1 MVFDV
6 LEVGVVQERDEL
18 AGKVCVRYDKSDRQD
33 SRAKVIDL
41 ADTTFVD
48 AGCSHCGVRLSIM

>member
-6 LEVGVVQERDEL
+6 LEVDVVQERDEL
-18 AGKVCVRYDKSDRQD
+18 AGKVCIRYDKSDRQD

-41 ADTTFVD
+41 ADTTSVD
-48 AGCSHCGVRLSIM
+48 AGWSHCGV